1 MKKITVLAAAA
12 AMLAFAACNKEE
24 NSNLVADENGMVTFT
39 VTGEQFQNDA
49 KQSFYGLYN
58 RIQFD
63 VNDEAYANGQLVEM
77 TPVVEGEGGLIEEV
91 EHSFYAQFNLGSEY
105 IGENGVD
112 IYYPAS
118 AYDENGNGIV
128 TMRNH
133 IQLAP
138 KGTDAVY
145 LATNYQAWPMSAHT
159 NNGSFTMYNNI
170 AVLTPMVKFGPNFLN
185 ALNLPNSTELYV
197 SNIVLSST
205 DQKLTGAG
213 HIEGMTTNAPYLVM
227 DETVSGTDKLFIDQ
241 VTEDDDMSI
250 QVMQS
255 GDFQLLGDV
264 YVAPMAAGKHL
275 QMTVYF
281 MLIDNGNVTYGK
293 YAGNE
298 VILTDTPNN
307 NSVLRSMRTHLGIS
321 LSDANAASRVQLQDT
336 PFTIE

>member
-39 VTGEQFQNDA
+39 VTGEQFQNDS
-49 KQSFYGLYN
+49 KQSFHGLYN

-63 VNDEAYANGQLVEM
+63 AGDEAYANGQLVAM
-77 TPVVEGEGGLIEEV
+77 TPVVEGEGGILEEAIMG
-91 EHSFYAQFNLGSEY
+91 SFYAQFNLGSEY

-118 AYDENGNGIV
+118 AYSADGTV

-138 KGTDAVY
+138 KTSTGAMPLY
-145 LATNYQAWPMSAHT
+145 TNYQAWPMSAHT
-159 NNGSFTMYNNI
+159 NNGTFTMYNNI
-170 AVLTPMVKFGPNFLN
+170 AVLAPMVKYGPNFLS
-185 ALNLPNSTELYV
+185 ALGRPTTTELYV
-197 SNIVLSST
+197 SNIVLSSS
-205 DQKLTGAG
+205 DQKLTGTG
-213 HIEGMTTNAPYLVM
+213 HIEGMNTNAPYLVM
-227 DETVSGTDKLFIDQ
+227 DETVNGTDKLFIDQ
-241 VTEDDDMSI
+241 LTEDDDASI
-250 QVMQS
+250 QV
-255 GDFQLLGDV
+255 GLTNDFQLLGDV

-281 MLIDNGNVTYGK
+281 MLLDGANITYGK
-293 YAGNE
+293 YVGNE
-298 VILTDTPNN
+298 VILTDTPNTG
-307 NSVLRSMRTHLGIS
+307 SILRSMRTHLTINM
-321 LSDANAASRVQLQDT
+321 SDANAAQRVQLQDT

>member
-49 KQSFYGLYN
+49 KQSFHGLYN

-91 EHSFYAQFNLGSEY
+91 EHSFYAQFSLGSEY
-105 IGENGVD
+105 IDENGVD

-118 AYDENGNGIV
+118 AYSADGTV

-138 KGTDAVY
+138 KSAANAMP
-145 LATNYQAWPMSAHT
+145 LALNYQAWPMSAHT
-159 NNGSFTMYNNI
+159 INGSFTMYNNI
-170 AVLTPMVKFGPNFLN
+170 AVVAPMVKYGPNFAQALSVDQN
-185 ALNLPNSTELYV
+185 AELYIL
-197 SNIVLSST
+197 NIVLSST
-205 DQKLTGAG
+205 DQKLTGTG
-213 HIEGMTTNAPYLVM
+213 HIEGMNTNAPYLVM
-227 DETVSGTDKLFIDQ
+227 DEPVSGGVDKLFVDYG
-241 VTEDDDMSI
+241 EESAI
-250 QVMQS
+250 QVGQTNN
-255 GDFQLLGDV
+255 FELLGDV
-264 YVAPMAAGKHL
+264 CVAPMAAGKHL
-275 QMTVYF
+275 QVTVYF
-281 MLIDNGNVTYGK
+281 ALVDDAGIHYGK
-293 YAGNE
+293 YTSNE
-298 VILTDTPNN
+298 VTLTDTPNN
-307 NSVLRSMRTHLGIS
+307 NSVLRSMRTYLTINM
-321 LSDANAASRVQLQDT
+321 SDINAANRVQLQDT